1 MKEKESENLEKED
14 PKFICSACQI
24 FANIFKKHFSK
35 HSACIQTFSEIGQNV
50 FGFIAF
56 LLYLEFL
63 CSSSTTKLLF
73 KNSNLLLQKR
83 IRDSKYIPPKYIR
96 KKVYNSEILKKEE
109 ANFIYQRYKG
119 QDKLGKFII
128 TKENQRKRC
137 SKNSSEK

>member
-14 PKFICSACQI
+14 PKIICSACQI

-63 CSSSTTKLLF
+63 CSSLTTKLLF

-83 IRDSKYIPPKYIR
+83 IRDSKYIR
-96 KKVYNSEILKKEE
+96 QKVYNSEILKKEE

-128 TKENQRKRC
+128 TKENERKRC